1 MWWKYLAGILLAAV
15 STAVFILPPPQA
27 QIGDASRIFFF
38 HVPAALIGF
47 VGFVFSAVY
56 GARYLQRRDPAF
68 DRKAAAAAEIGL
80 TFTIIAT
87 FTGAIFSRVTWGMFW
102 NWDPRQTSILA
113 VLLIYGAYFALRQAV
128 PVRDTR
134 ARLSAVYLLLAGVVA
149 PLLFFVLPRLYPSLH
164 PNDSLVSG
172 GGEFAMTLP
181 VGLTF
186 GASLLGF
193 LLLYFWLHQLADRA
207 GRITEKLEN

>member
-1 MWWKYLAGILLAAV
+1 MWWKYLTGILIATGTV
-15 STAVFILPPPQA
+15 AVFILPPPQA
-27 QIGDASRIFFF
+27 QIGAGSRIFFY

-47 VGFVFSAVY
+47 VAFIVSAVY
-56 GARYLQRRDPAF
+56 GAIYLKNRNLTT

-87 FTGAIFSRVTWGMFW
+87 LSGAIFSRVTWGAFW

-113 VLLIYGAYFALRQAV
+113 ILLIYGAYTALRQAV
-128 PVRDTR
+128 PARATR
-134 ARLSAVYLLLAGVVA
+134 ARLSAVYLLLAGFIA
-149 PLLFFVLPRLYPSLH
+149 PLLFFIFPRIYPSLH

-186 GASLLGF
+186 AVMLAGYG
-193 LLLYFWLHQLADRA
+193 LLYLWLFQLAHRTE
-207 GRITEKLEN
+207 RIKDNSEE